1 MTERLDRLGLDP
13 IAALARLAQHAEA
26 EGNLDLAE
34 RAWRGLLPYAGPR
47 PMLLRE
53 GFSAPEKGLPAEGI
67 PVLKKRRHRPS
78 PGAELLDGRGD
89 AARRGPLQLGRSSAA
104 TAGLRPAVWAPPSGD
119 LNDASTWER

>member
-47 PMLLRE
+47 PTLLRE
-53 GFSAPEKGLPAEGI
+53 SFSAPEKGLPAEGI
-67 PVLKKRRHRPS
+67 SRPEKTPAS
-78 PGAELLDGRGD
+78 AIP
-89 AARRGPLQLGRSSAA
+89 RRGTS
-104 TAGLRPAVWAPPSGD
+104 
-119 LNDASTWER
+119 

>member
-47 PMLLRE
+47 PT
-53 GFSAPEKGLPAEGI
+53 APSI
-67 PVLKKRRHRPS
+67 PRP
-78 PGAELLDGRGD
+78 
-89 AARRGPLQLGRSSAA
+89 
-104 TAGLRPAVWAPPSGD
+104 
-119 LNDASTWER
+119 